1 MDRLD
6 ELFELLKSTLDRVER
21 LEGNFHDLL
30 GAVDDARNEYD
41 TNERRAGFR
50 ERNSSAFE
58 KYHDKLRA
66 IEGDDF
72 DVVDKAFEEY
82 DGMKD
87 KISEADYI
95 AALCA
100 KIDQQL
106 SRIAEAY
113 GVPKVEAEHEHEGG
127 EETTTI
133 KEEDGEKIAEVT
145 GEETHEAPKPD
156 EEAQVEAA
164 VEGVAE
170 EVEEAKKEEE
180 TETEA
185 ESEEDDLLVEEEDE
199 ELIDTAEEI
208 EADLRELEEEM
219 KKYR

>member
-41 TNERRAGFR
+41 TNERRNGFR
-50 ERNSSAFE
+50 ERNSAAFE

-87 KISEADYI
+87 NISEADYI

-113 GVPKVEAEHEHEGG
+113 GVPKVEAEHEHENG

-133 KEEDGEKIAEVT
+133 EKEDGETIAEVK
-145 GEETHEAPKPD
+145 GEETHSAPETD
-156 EEAQVEAA
+156 ESAQAEAA
-164 VEGVAE
+164 VEEAKEEVAE
-170 EVEEAKKEEE
+170 AEQAEEE
-180 TETEA
+180 TKEINEV
-185 ESEEDDLLVEEEDE
+185 DDILVEEEDE

-208 EADLRELEEEM
+208 EADLRQLEEEM
-219 KKYR
+219 KKYQ

>member
-6 ELFELLKSTLDRVER
+6 ELFELLKSTLDRVEK

-180 TETEA
+180 KEA